1 MTASAIPSSLPEL
14 QTKTELIQELSVAV
28 RNIPDYPKPGILF
41 KDITTVIGDARL
53 FKATLDLM
61 TEQLKHL
68 APVIVV
74 GIEARGF
81 IFGAPLAERLNAG
94 FVPIR
99 KKGKLPGKTISYN
112 YALEYGV
119 DTIQI
124 HEGAIPSGARVL
136 IVDDLL
142 ATGGTAAAAA
152 ELVQQAGGVVVGY
165 GFMIEL
171 DFLEG
176 RKMLPS
182 NIPVESLLHY

>member
-1 MTASAIPSSLPEL
+1 MTAAATPSSFPEL
-14 QTKTELIQELSVAV
+14 QTQTALIQEISEAV
-28 RNIPDYPKPGILF
+28 RNIPDYPKAGILF

-61 TEQLKHL
+61 TKQLKSL

-119 DTIQI
+119 DTIQL
-124 HEGAIPSGARVL
+124 HEGAIPAGARVL

-176 RKMLPS
+176 RKMLSPT
-182 NIPVESLLHY
+182 IPVESLLHY

>member
-1 MTASAIPSSLPEL
+1 MTASAIPSSTAHLET
-14 QTKTELIQELSVAV
+14 QTALIQELSVAV

-124 HEGAIPSGARVL
+124 HEGAIAAGTRVL

-176 RKMLPS
+176 RKMLPA

>member
-14 QTKTELIQELSVAV
+14 QTKTTLIQEISEAV
-28 RNIPDYPKPGILF
+28 RNIPDYPKAGILF

-68 APVIVV
+68 APVMVV

-124 HEGAIPSGARVL
+124 HEGAIPAGARVL
-136 IVDDLL
+136 IIDDLL

-152 ELVQQAGGVVVGY
+152 ELVQQAGGTVVGY

-176 RKMLPS
+176 RKMLSPT
-182 NIPVESLLHY
+182 IPIESLLHY

>member
-142 ATGGTAAAAA
+142 ATGGTAVAAA

>member
-1 MTASAIPSSLPEL
+1 MTAAATPSSFPEL
-14 QTKTELIQELSVAV
+14 QTQTALIQEISEAV
-28 RNIPDYPKPGILF
+28 RNIPDYPKAGILF

-61 TEQLKHL
+61 TEQLKSL

-119 DTIQI
+119 DTIQL
-124 HEGAIPSGARVL
+124 HEGAIPAGARVL

-176 RKMLPS
+176 RKMLSPT
-182 NIPVESLLHY
+182 IPVESLLHY

>member
-1 MTASAIPSSLPEL
+1 
-14 QTKTELIQELSVAV
+14 
-28 RNIPDYPKPGILF
+28 
-41 KDITTVIGDARL
+41 
-53 FKATLDLM
+53 M

-142 ATGGTAAAAA
+142 ATGGTASAAA
-152 ELVQQAGGVVVGY
+152 ELVKQAGGTIVGY

>member
-1 MTASAIPSSLPEL
+1 MTAAATPSSFPEL
-14 QTKTELIQELSVAV
+14 QTQTALIQEISEAV
-28 RNIPDYPKPGILF
+28 RNIPDYPKVGILF

-61 TEQLKHL
+61 TEQLKSL

-119 DTIQI
+119 DTIQL
-124 HEGAIPSGARVL
+124 HEGAIPAGARVL

-176 RKMLPS
+176 RKMLSPT
-182 NIPVESLLHY
+182 IPVESLLHY

>member
-1 MTASAIPSSLPEL
+1 
-14 QTKTELIQELSVAV
+14 
-28 RNIPDYPKPGILF
+28 
-41 KDITTVIGDARL
+41 
-53 FKATLDLM
+53 M
-61 TEQLKHL
+61 TEQLKSL

-119 DTIQI
+119 DTIQL
-124 HEGAIPSGARVL
+124 HEGAIPAGARVL

-176 RKMLPS
+176 RKMLSPT
-182 NIPVESLLHY
+182 IPVESLLHY

>member
-1 MTASAIPSSLPEL
+1 MTVSARPSLSAENER
-14 QTKTELIQELSVAV
+14 QTALIQELSVAV

-61 TEQLKHL
+61 TQQLQHL
-68 APVIVV
+68 APVVVV

-81 IFGAPLAERLNAG
+81 IFGAPLAERLNTG

-124 HEGAIPSGARVL
+124 HEGAIPAGARVL

-152 ELVQQAGGVVVGY
+152 ELVKQAGGTIVGY

-176 RKMLPS
+176 RKLLPAG
-182 NIPVESLLHY
+182 IPVESLLHY

>member
-1 MTASAIPSSLPEL
+1 MTASAIPSSTAHLE
-14 QTKTELIQELSVAV
+14 TKTALIQELSVAV

-124 HEGAIPSGARVL
+124 HEGAIAAGARVL

-176 RKMLPS
+176 RKMLPA

>member
-1 MTASAIPSSLPEL
+1 MTASVTPSSLPEL

-28 RNIPDYPKPGILF
+28 RNIPDYPKLGILF